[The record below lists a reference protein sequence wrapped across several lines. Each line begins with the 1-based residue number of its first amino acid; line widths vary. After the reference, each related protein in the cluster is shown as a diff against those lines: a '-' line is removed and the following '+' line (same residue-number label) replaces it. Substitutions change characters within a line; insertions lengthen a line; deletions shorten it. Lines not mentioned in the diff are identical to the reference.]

1 MINYLLDNR
10 LLHAKQYGFIIIKGR
25 STSLQLLHIM
35 DKWTEYLEQGGQI
48 DVMYSDFEKAFDKV
62 SHDRLIY
69 KLKLY
74 GFSNDI
80 ITWIQDFLKDR
91 KFRVRVNASYST
103 WDDVTSGLPQG
114 SVLAWAAPE
123 GWQGG
128 QLPPCAL
135 ALAPPVAPPGKMLVL
150 LKCPVVVK
158 GVLQQTCFI
167 SINERLMYKF
177 YKNCNYFIFK

>member
-1 MINYLLDNR
+1 
-10 LLHAKQYGFIIIKGR
+10 
-25 STSLQLLHIM
+25 M

-74 GFSNDI
+74 GFSKESKDI

-103 WDDVTSGLPQG
+103 WT
-114 SVLAWAAPE
+114 
-123 GWQGG
+123 
-128 QLPPCAL
+128 
-135 ALAPPVAPPGKMLVL
+135 K
-150 LKCPVVVK
+150 
-158 GVLQQTCFI
+158 
-167 SINERLMYKF
+167 
-177 YKNCNYFIFK
+177 

>member
-1 MINYLLDNR
+1 
-10 LLHAKQYGFIIIKGR
+10 
-25 STSLQLLHIM
+25 M

-114 SVLAWAAPE
+114 SVLGPLLFLITRSHGSDQCCKGDASSQWEKAN
-123 GWQGG
+123 
-128 QLPPCAL
+128 LPLSPHPHPL
-135 ALAPPVAPPGKMLVL
+135 TDSHQILH
-150 LKCPVVVK
+150 
-158 GVLQQTCFI
+158 T
-167 SINERLMYKF
+167 
-177 YKNCNYFIFK
+177 

>member
-10 LLHAKQYGFIIIKGR
+10 LLHANQYGFIKGR

-35 DKWTEYLEQGGQI
+35 DKWTEYLEQI

-114 SVLAWAAPE
+114 SVLGPLLFLIFINDLVQCCE
-123 GWQGG
+123 PYCEIFSQPSIYIDGWLYGMRMTSVV
-128 QLPPCAL
+128 CNV
-135 ALAPPVAPPGKMLVL
+135 PVLSQNDSTYHHSVFTA
-150 LKCPVVVK
+150 
-158 GVLQQTCFI
+158 
-167 SINERLMYKF
+167 
-177 YKNCNYFIFK
+177 